1 MPPATAVR
9 TFRAGFWRVAHAPA
23 VAVGVFVLNLLIAL
37 PLAYVLRDSMA
48 GFFGSS
54 QRAEEAVR
62 EMNTDW
68 WGEYHDTRRDDLGA
82 TFTPAV
88 IGFAAVLRNASDLL
102 DAEAPDARL
111 VGVIAAWLLLWT
123 FLAGG
128 VITRYALAGDTAG
141 RGAVDAALH
150 AKGFF
155 GACGHHLFR
164 LLRLGSIVGLAYVVL
179 FRYVHPLL
187 FDTLGERLTRDLSVE
202 RTAFAIR
209 LSLYLIFA
217 LLLGA
222 VHLFADAARV
232 RAVVE
237 DRRSVIGAAI
247 AGGRLIAGSWRP
259 IVGLYALTCVAL
271 VVLWL
276 LYALVAP
283 GGRGG
288 GVWVWLA
295 LLTGQLYLFGRLWL
309 KLQLLA
315 SLVALYQAEL
325 GRMAERGV
333 ETDSD
338 ASPVWPESPAADPLD
353 AGPLGTD
360 PL

>member
-1 MPPATAVR
+1 MPPAASGRSAVH

-23 VAVGVFVLNLLIAL
+23 VAIGVFVLNLLIAL
-37 PLAYVLRDSMA
+37 PLAYVLRESIA
-48 GFFGSS
+48 GFLGSS

-68 WGEYHDTRRDDLGA
+68 WGEYHDYRRDGLGA
-82 TFTPAV
+82 TFTPSV
-88 IGFAAVLRNASDLL
+88 VGFAAVLRNASALL
-102 DAEAPDARL
+102 DAEAPDVRL
-111 VGVIAAWLLLWT
+111 AGPIAAWLLLWT

-128 VITRYALAGDTAG
+128 VITRYARDTAS
-141 RGAVDAALH
+141 H
-150 AKGFF
+150 AQGFF
-155 GACGHHLFR
+155 AACGHHLFR
-164 LLRLGSIVGLAYVVL
+164 LLRLGGVFGLAYVFL

-187 FDTLGERLTRDLSVE
+187 VDTIYGQLTRNLSVE
-202 RTAFAIR
+202 RTAFVIR
-209 LSLYLIFA
+209 LALYVLFA

-247 AGGRLIAGSWRP
+247 AGGRLLAGSWRS
-259 IVGLYALTCVAL
+259 IAGLYALNCTAL

-288 GVWVWLA
+288 GAWVWLA

-315 SLVALYQAEL
+315 SLVVLYQADL
-325 GRMAERGV
+325 GHRADRGS
-333 ETDSD
+333 ETDTET
-338 ASPVWPESPAADPLD
+338 SPVWPESPAADPLE
-353 AGPLGTD
+353 TD

>member
-1 MPPATAVR
+1 MLLPPAASGRTAVQ

-23 VAVGVFVLNLLIAL
+23 VVAGVFALNLLIAL
-37 PLAYVLRDSMA
+37 PLAYVLRDSIA
-48 GFFGSS
+48 GFLGSS

-68 WGEYHDTRRDDLGA
+68 WGEYQDYRRDGLGA
-82 TFTPAV
+82 TFTPSV

-102 DAEAPDARL
+102 DAQAPDARL
-111 VGVIAAWLLLWT
+111 VGPIVAWLLLWT

-128 VITRYALAGDTAG
+128 VITRYARDTAS
-141 RGAVDAALH
+141 H
-150 AKGFF
+150 AQGFF
-155 GACGHHLFR
+155 AACGHHLFR
-164 LLRLGSIVGLAYVVL
+164 LLRLGAVFGLAYVVL

-187 FDTLGERLTRDLSVE
+187 FDTIYGRLTHNLSVE
-202 RTAFAIR
+202 RTAFVIR
-209 LSLYLIFA
+209 LALYVLFA
-217 LLLGA
+217 LLLAA

-247 AGGRLIAGSWRP
+247 AGARLLVANWRP
-259 IVGLYALTCVAL
+259 IAGLYALTCAAL

-276 LYALVAP
+276 LYALIAP

-288 GVWVWLA
+288 GAWVWLA

-315 SLVALYQAEL
+315 SLVALYQADL
-325 GRMAERGV
+325 GYQSDRGA
-333 ETDSD
+333 ETDTD
-338 ASPVWPESPAADPLD
+338 AETSPVWPESPAADPL
-353 AGPLGTD
+353 GTD